1 MRFGKDRKAREHGG
15 SETRLF
21 FCTDLHGSEICLR
34 KLLAAEQ
41 AYSASTLI
49 MGGDCTGKQLVPIE
63 ITDVGELRSQWSGE
77 TSVFA
82 DEDGVAAYE
91 QTVRNAGCYPIRLT
105 TAELREIEHDASKA
119 MELFSA
125 EMLTTI
131 GRWVALATER
141 LEPRGV
147 HMIMTPGNDD
157 EFAVDDVIRESAYVD
172 AAEGQIT
179 RIGDHE
185 MLSLGWS
192 NPTPWHTPRE
202 CSEDE
207 LRQKIDA
214 LAAELGDMPNAI
226 FNIHVPPYG
235 TGLDEAPELTDDQRP
250 SAAVTA
256 AVGSS
261 AVREAIL
268 EYQPLLSLHGH
279 IHESR
284 GVQKLGRTVCINP
297 GSVYGEGMLQGV
309 TVDLQP
315 GKVKRYSLTTG

>member
-1 MRFGKDRKAREHGG
+1 MRLFRKKDDANDRPA
-15 SETRLF
+15 TRLF

-34 KLLAAEQ
+34 KLIAASK
-41 AYSASTLI
+41 AYTANTLI

-63 ITDVGELRSQWSGE
+63 IDASGAANSRWSGDVAVLE
-77 TSVFA
+77 
-82 DEDGVAAYE
+82 DEAAIQAYE
-91 QTVRNAGCYPIRLT
+91 QRVRNAGCYPARVT
-105 TAELREIEHDASKA
+105 SAELEEIHSDEAKA
-119 MELFSA
+119 MGLFRS
-125 EMLTTI
+125 EMLTTV
-131 GRWVALATER
+131 GRWVEIATDR

-157 EFAVDDVIRESAYVD
+157 EFAVDDVIRRSEYVD
-172 AAEGQIT
+172 AAEGRIT
-179 RIGDHE
+179 RIDEHE

-202 CSEDE
+202 CPEEE
-207 LRQKIDA
+207 LRGKIDV
-214 LAAELGDMPNAI
+214 LAAQIKDMPNAI
-226 FNIHVPPYG
+226 FNIHVPPHG

-250 SAAVTA
+250 STVVTA
-256 AVGSS
+256 AVGST

-297 GSVYGEGMLQGV
+297 GSVYGEGTLQGV
-309 TVDLQP
+309 IVDLKP
-315 GKVKRYSLTTG
+315 SEVKRYSLTSG

>member
-1 MRFGKDRKAREHGG
+1 MRFGSGRPAREDRG

-34 KLLAAEQ
+34 KLLAAERV
-41 AYSASTLI
+41 YSANTLI

-63 ITDVGELRSQWSGE
+63 ITDTGKLQSRWSGE
-77 TSVFA
+77 TAVFT
-82 DEDGVAAYE
+82 DEDTVAGYE
-91 QTVRNAGCYPIRLT
+91 QTVRNAGCYPVRLT
-105 TAELREIEHDASKA
+105 TAELREIGHDSGKA

-125 EMLTTI
+125 EMLATV
-131 GRWVALATER
+131 GRWVSLATER
-141 LEPRGV
+141 LAPRGV

-157 EFAVDDVIRESAYVD
+157 EFAVDDVIRKSAFVD
-172 AAEGQIT
+172 AAEGRIT
-179 RIGDHE
+179 RIGRHE
-185 MLSLGWS
+185 LLSLGWS

-202 CSEDE
+202 CSEEE
-207 LRQKIDA
+207 LRSKIDA
-214 LAAELGDMPNAI
+214 LAAEIEDMPNAI

-256 AVGSS
+256 AVGST

-268 EYQPLLSLHGH
+268 EYQPLVSLHGH

-315 GKVKRYSLTTG
+315 GKVTRYSLTMG